1 VRFMK
6 YLVTGATGFVGQR
19 VVKQLTD
26 GGDQVVILTR
36 NIAKGAL
43 YFGNKCQY
51 FLWSDTSQ
59 LPPIEAFDGVDVVI
73 NLMGEGIADKRWDE
87 NQKKKIHDSR
97 IVATSNLVEVMK
109 GLTKKPSAFISASAV
124 GIYGNRG
131 NEEINESS
139 STADDFLA
147 RICKDWEE
155 SALKAKNL
163 GLRTAIIRIGVVIGK
178 DGGALK
184 KMLPIF
190 KLGAG
195 GPVGSGK
202 QFMSWIH
209 VDDIAG
215 MFVRAG
221 KDSSIEGIY
230 NGTSPYPATSKDFAR
245 ELGKVLHRPAF
256 APAPA
261 IALKI
266 VFGEM
271 SQVLLD
277 GQKVLPTKFKEK
289 KFSYRYPTLEMAL
302 TESIR

>member
-1 VRFMK
+1 MK
-6 YLVTGATGFVGQR
+6 ILVTGATGFVGQR

-26 GGDQVVILTR
+26 GGDQVVVLTR

-51 FLWSDTSQ
+51 FMWSDTAT
-59 LPPIEAFDGVDVVI
+59 LPPKEAFDGVDAVI

-87 NQKKKIHDSR
+87 GQKKKIYDSR
-97 IVATSNLVEVMK
+97 IVATSNLIEVIK
-109 GLTKKPSAFISASAV
+109 GLSKKPSAFISASAV

-131 NEEINESS
+131 DEEINESS
-139 STADDFLA
+139 TTADDFLS
-147 RICKDWEE
+147 RICKDWEQAA
-155 SALKAKNL
+155 SKAKDL

-202 QFMSWIH
+202 QYMSWIH

-215 MFVRAG
+215 MFVRAA
-221 KDSSIEGIY
+221 KDSSLEGIF
-230 NGTSPYPATSKDFAR
+230 NGTSPYPARSKDFAR

-261 IALKI
+261 LALKL

-277 GQKVLPTKFKEK
+277 GQKVLPVKFKEN